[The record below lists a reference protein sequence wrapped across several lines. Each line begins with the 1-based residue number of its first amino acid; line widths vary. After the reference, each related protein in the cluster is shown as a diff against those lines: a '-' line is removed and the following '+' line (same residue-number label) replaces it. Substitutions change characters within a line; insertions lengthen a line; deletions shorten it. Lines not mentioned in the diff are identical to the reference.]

1 MVLLVYPACGPGDL
15 LYGISFDE
23 QHPSA
28 RVTLIRGKKE
38 VLLIMKEK
46 GKKFVVFKKYS
57 LAIICSFISVSF
69 IAVPAFAQE
78 EKRGA
83 SVFELGEVVVTGK
96 KEVINLA
103 TTVTEVTEEDIKAR
117 GAQTVGQALDQLPG
131 VDVQTGGKGQSFVRI
146 RGFDQEDV
154 KVLIDG
160 VPAHEAYFGSLDL
173 SLIPVDSIAKITV
186 IKGTS
191 SVLYGANTMGGVIN
205 IITKK
210 GGKEPV
216 TELTT
221 SFGDYNTR
229 NYIFNHGAAVG
240 DFNYWLTYGYRESDG
255 FRLSDDFDENSRHV
269 GKDSAYHEDGGRR
282 DLSDYEKQTVNAKIG
297 YEPDK
302 DTKVYLSFDYHNNE
316 RGCPTEFDR
325 YWAFSKWDQWHLN
338 VVGEKKL
345 NDFLTLKARGFYV
358 DHDDT
363 LMDVS
368 RDNQQTRRKW
378 FEESAYDDYSAGGEL
393 HAYLDFGRF
402 SFLKTGF
409 NYIRDNHKQQDL
421 FDNDCFGV
429 KMGRDEPGRQPE
441 EEYESD
447 TYTLAIEDEIRPTD
461 RLFLV
466 FGLSYDYYK
475 PKQAY
480 NQPVPGSIDAV
491 NPQGGVV
498 FYLTDDTIL
507 HASIGKKTRFPQL
520 MELYSEYAGG
530 NPDLDP
536 QKTICYEVGAEH
548 HFTSSIKGAISCFYN
563 DIDDMIERKKRDDES
578 VYVNIGEAGIQGV
591 ETTLDMDITD
601 RFQVGVNY
609 TYLSTEDKE
618 NDDRELE
625 GRPRHRGNLDLRYQF
640 PFGLSANLQASYT
653 QRQFEYIENKKTNIE
668 TTRKCPDFFL
678 INARISQK
686 LGRLWGVGPE
696 LFLDVRNITDKNY
709 DEGRGPMPGRNF
721 LAGLTLRYW

>member
-1 MVLLVYPACGPGDL
+1 
-15 LYGISFDE
+15 
-23 QHPSA
+23 
-28 RVTLIRGKKE
+28 
-38 VLLIMKEK
+38 MKEK
-46 GKKFVVFKKYS
+46 GKRFVIFKKYS
-57 LAIICSFISVSF
+57 LAIICSFISISF
-69 IAVPAFAQE
+69 IAIPSLAQE
-78 EKRGA
+78 EKMEA

-96 KEVINLA
+96 REVVNLA

-131 VDVQTGGKGQSFVRI
+131 VDVKTGGKGQSVVRI
-146 RGFDQEDV
+146 RGFDQDDV

-160 VPAHEAYFGSLDL
+160 VPAHETYFGSLDL

-186 IKGTS
+186 IKGAS

-210 GGKEPV
+210 GGKKPV

-229 NYIFNHGAAVG
+229 NYIFNHGAEVG
-240 DFNYWLTYGYRESDG
+240 DFNYWFTYGYRESDG

-269 GKDSAYHEDGGRR
+269 GKDSTYHEDGGRR
-282 DLSDYEKQTVNAKIG
+282 DLSDYEKQTVNAKVG

-325 YWAFSKWDQWHLN
+325 YWTFSKWDQWHLN
-338 VVGEKKL
+338 LVGEKKL
-345 NDFLTLKARGFYV
+345 NEFLTIKARGFYV

-363 LMDVS
+363 LIDVS
-368 RDNQQTRRKW
+368 RDNHQTKIKW

-393 HAYLDFGRF
+393 HAHLDFGRF
-402 SFLKTGF
+402 SLLKTGF
-409 NYIRDNHKQQDL
+409 NYIRDNHKQQEF
-421 FDNDCFGV
+421 FDQDTCGV
-429 KMGRDEPGRQPE
+429 GKKCGTLETNTFAAGWQQQ

-447 TYTLAIEDEIRPTD
+447 TYTFAIEDEIRPTD
-461 RLFLV
+461 RLSLV

-480 NQPVPGSIDAV
+480 NQPVPDSIDAV

-498 FYLTDDTIL
+498 FDLTEDTTI

-520 MELYSEYAGG
+520 QELYSEYTGG

-536 QKTICYEVGAEH
+536 QKTICYEVGAKH
-548 HFTSSIKGAISCFYN
+548 HFTSSIKGSISCFYN
-563 DIDDMIERKKRDDES
+563 DIEDMIERERRANKS
-578 VYVNIGEAGIQGV
+578 VYVNIGEACTQGV
-591 ETTLDMDITD
+591 ETTLDMNITD

-618 NDDRELE
+618 NDERELE

-653 QRQFEYIENKKTNIE
+653 QRQFEYIYDKKTDIE

-678 INARISQK
+678 LNARISQK
-686 LGRLWGVGPE
+686 FGRLWGVGPE

-709 DEGRGPMPGRNF
+709 DEGYGPMPGRNF